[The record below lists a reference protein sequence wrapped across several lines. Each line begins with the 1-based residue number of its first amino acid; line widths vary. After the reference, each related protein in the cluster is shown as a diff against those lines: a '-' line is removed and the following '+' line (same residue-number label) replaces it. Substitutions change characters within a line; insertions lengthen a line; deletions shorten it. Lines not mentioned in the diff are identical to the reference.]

1 MPISP
6 YLWETSSAVIMR
18 IIVVTVTHIAMSRK
32 DKGIV
37 TVLPRCFCS
46 AQLNF
51 RLDVLPEDFLR

>member
-6 YLWETSSAVIMR
+6 YFCETNSAVIMR
-18 IIVVTVTHIAMSRK
+18 MIVVTVTQIAMSRK

-37 TVLPRCFCS
+37 TLLPLCFCS

-51 RLDVLPEDFLR
+51 RLGAVIEDFPR